1 MSTATQNL
9 AEEAARII
17 LDEAVQDYGA
27 AKRKARERLGL
38 PPTIALP
45 KNTEVEQALIMLQQ
59 LFGGRQHL
67 ELQQRMR
74 ETALQAMKVL
84 ADFQPRLVGPT
95 LAGTATPHSAV
106 NLHLFAGAPEQV
118 LMQLI
123 SHRIPFE
130 SFERRLRTRAGAGY
144 EEFPAL
150 SFVAGDVA
158 VEITVFPEHGVRQ
171 APLSPIDG
179 KPMRRAT
186 PANVA
191 ALVAQ
196 HKGEGSRGD
205 AARD

>member
-1 MSTATQNL
+1 MSTATQSL

-38 PPTIALP
+38 PSTIALP
-45 KNTEVEQALIMLQQ
+45 KNTEVEQALIMLQR

-74 ETALQAMKVL
+74 ETALQAMRVL

-106 NLHLFAGAPEQV
+106 NLHLFADSPEEV

-123 SHRIPFE
+123 SQCIPFE

-150 SFVAGDVA
+150 SFVAGDIA
-158 VEITVFPEHGVRQ
+158 VEITVFPEYGVRQ

-186 PANVA
+186 PADVA
-191 ALVAQ
+191 ALLARD
-196 HKGEGSRGD
+196 EGSLED
-205 AARD
+205 AAQN